1 MQEAKPVEAVYLEET
16 TGEEKACVVVNS
28 NVLISGVRY
37 MGIMIDGER
46 KTVPAKNVIIGGKK

>member
-1 MQEAKPVEAVYLEET
+1 MQEAKPTEAVYLDEK
-16 TGEEKACVVVNS
+16 TGEEKACMVVNS

-37 MGIMIDGER
+37 MGIVIDGER